1 MIEIANKAIK
11 SIESKSIIGRD
22 ISKNNIIFHGGYSKI
37 FLFETRESKNKNIK
51 NAKNGRNIKIPI
63 IFTIGLG

>member
-22 ISKNNIIFHGGYSKI
+22 INKNNIIFHEGYSKI
-37 FLFETRESKNKNIK
+37 FFFETRESKNKNIK

-63 IFTIGLG
+63 IFTTGLG